1 MAEVEVPAVE
11 QELVEDNI
19 ELGPLKIRVITAWF
33 VLAEFVLDLVRGTP
47 RPSPPDEPKMEG
59 EIKFGNLVNRIN
71 QSRWTV
77 SSIVL
82 VWFRGYPEIAEK
94 LRALAPAAGEL
105 GPIAETIRKL
115 EPAAGTLEPI
125 VAKLRE
131 LAPTAAELG
140 ALADRL
146 RELREAVVE
155 RPKQG
160 D

>member
-1 MAEVEVPAVE
+1 MTERVVAVE
-11 QELVEDNI
+11 EERVENNI
-19 ELGPLKIRVITAWF
+19 ELGPLKIRA
-33 VLAEFVLDLVRGTP
+33 LAVWQVVSEFVLDLVRGTP
-47 RPSPPDEPKMEG
+47 RPSTPDEPKMEV
-59 EIKFGNLVNRIN
+59 EIKFGNLVDRIN
-71 QSRWTV
+71 QSRFIV

-94 LRALAPAAGEL
+94 LRELAPAAGEL

-115 EPAAGTLEPI
+115 EPAASTLEPI
-125 VAKLRE
+125 VERLRQ

-155 RPKQG
+155 RPQQS